1 MVLPLRPVLFFFQLS
16 LCGTSLLL
24 PQSDSNQCQQCILY
38 RETLRATV
46 FRHEHEHCTDDRS
59 APSSHRNYRYLTTP
73 QKVERLRNLHDKS
86 RALERKVQRSQERI
100 TTLLAKEGVSLDTV
114 TTTDLHTI
122 MEEEHVTVAEQYP
135 ENSFERLFWDQQRE
149 ASSRSTKGMHWHLD
163 IIKWCLYLH
172 YQSSKA
178 YETVRSSGVIKLPS
192 QHTLRDYSHCVS
204 SEPGFSTDVDLLLM
218 KANNMSSCLEHQKLV
233 ILLLDE
239 MYIREDLVYDKHS
252 GNLTGF
258 THLGSVNNHLLAS
271 EHDGQNVRWLAKT
284 MMVFMVKGLFTPL
297 RFPYA
302 QFPCSSLTG
311 DVLFHQ
317 FWQAVFRLEQI
328 GFKVCKIHYIIHC
341 EHAKIT

>member
-1 MVLPLRPVLFFFQLS
+1 MVATIDKRPIPEPTIRHS
-16 LCGTSLLL
+16 GCSLLL
-24 PQSDSNQCQQCILY
+24 PQSDSNQCQRCVLHH
-38 RETLRATV
+38 ETLRAMV
-46 FRHEHEHCTDDRS
+46 FRHEHKQCTDDRS
-59 APSSHRNYRYLTTP
+59 APSSHTNYRYLTTP
-73 QKVERLRNLHDKS
+73 QKVDCLRNLHDKN

-100 TTLLAKEGVSLDTV
+100 TALVAKEGVSLDTV

-135 ENSFERLFWDQQRE
+135 ENSFKRLFWDQQRE
-149 ASSRSTKGMHWHLD
+149 ASSRSTKGMRRHPA
-163 IIKWCLYLH
+163 IIKWCLYLR

-178 YETVRSSGVIKLPS
+178 YEMVRSSGVIKLPS
-192 QHTLRDYSHCVS
+192 QRTLRDYSHCVS
-204 SEPGFSTDVDLLLM
+204 SEPGFSTDVNLLLM
-218 KANNMSSCLEHQKLV
+218 QANNMSSCPEHQKLV

-258 THLGSVNNHLLAS
+258 THLGGVTDHLLAS
-271 EHDGQNVRWLAKT
+271 EQAKDGHDVRRLAKT

-311 DVLFHQ
+311 DLLFHP
-317 FWQAVFRLEQI
+317 FWQAVFRLERM
-328 GFKVCKIHYIIHC
+328 GFKVHVCENTLHY
-341 EHAKIT
+341 TL